1 MKLLLKELKY
11 RDASREART
20 KEKDTHF
27 WERKK
32 TRIDNC
38 SVSVDFLNSEHLKYK
53 KEIEQDIKSKIV
65 DTISSKIIEAEHSKF
80 EYGAFI
86 FGVFTCK
93 YNNNIYPATIAVSSK
108 DNEAGNSK
116 TGNIFWSPVYN
127 DIAKTIL
134 LSNDT
139 GSMEKYMKSHEEIGI
154 TKGGSEN
161 SNEYIKYHKTKVQIY
176 EPKTTEINIDAIIKK
191 LSGDVQ
197 KNVVKKEDLPYTVKG
212 EYSNRSPFEIKLK
225 TPSGL
230 KSYSFPCTGS
240 IDLVNVGKYKEVNLI
255 CDTMMAKVVQ
265 GQLNSYG
272 ITSKL
277 TSKGITLYNIY
288 YSKYFSDQKSLKK
301 EEVVLKALIK
311 QLERT
316 TGKEIILTEI
326 FGLSKKEKLEKQ
338 LNLDILKAKKEVD
351 GLSLKIISK
360 EIKNNETH
368 SFYIDFIKEIANN
381 INKYLPT
388 YLKLFPNISEELDK
402 QKPLIFKTK
411 IGNKDVIIPYAIA
424 WYLGVRKDSD
434 VVSEDFKTHMK
445 SVLDNFNKKTY
456 LNRNLA

>member
-86 FGVFTCK
+86 FGIFTCK
-93 YNNNIYPATIAVSSK
+93 YNNNIYPAAIAVSSK
-108 DNEAGNSK
+108 DSEVGNSK

-154 TKGGSEN
+154 TKGGSAV
-161 SNEYIKYHKTKVQIY
+161 SNEYIKYHTAKVQIY
-176 EPKTTEINIDAIIKK
+176 EPKTTEINIDAIIKN

-197 KNVVKKEDLPYTVKG
+197 KNIVKKEDLPYVVKG
-212 EYSNRSPFEIKLK
+212 EYSNRSPFEINLK
-225 TPSGL
+225 TPSGV
-230 KSYSFPCTGS
+230 KPVSFKCSGS

-301 EEVVLKALIK
+301 EEVVLKILIE

-316 TGKEIILTEI
+316 TGKEVLLVEI

-338 LNLDILKAKKEVD
+338 LNQDILNAKKEVD
-351 GLSLKIISK
+351 GLKLNSIYK

-368 SFYIDFIKEIANN
+368 SNYIDFVKEIKNN
-381 INKYLPT
+381 INEYLPT
-388 YLKLFPNISEELDK
+388 FLKLFPKINEELNK
-402 QKPLIFKTK
+402 SKPLVFKTQLN
-411 IGNKDVIIPYAIA
+411 NKDVIIPYAIA
-424 WYLGVRKDSD
+424 WYLGIRKGTDTI
-434 VVSEDFKTHMK
+434 SEDFKSHMQ